1 MHLASISTKD
11 CPVVTHAYVGL
22 DALRVICFSSC
33 NARRDSL
40 VLSLIEVILDHDH
53 SDTNT
58 GYEHEVVRHYPLL
71 GKVNRRPD
79 SKSPQRTQLILS
91 RFLNLKNAAANV
103 CLRLNRCHTRFDMIF
118 SLKCA

>member
-22 DALRVICFSSC
+22 YALRVIYLSSC

-53 SDTNT
+53 SDTKT
-58 GYEHEVVRHYPLL
+58 GYEHEIVRHYPLL

-91 RFLNLKNAAANV
+91 RLRHLKTAAAHV
-103 CLRLNRCHTRFDMIF
+103 SLRLNWCHVRFDV
-118 SLKCA
+118 KCA

>member
-11 CPVVTHAYVGL
+11 CPVLTHAYVGL
-22 DALRVICFSSC
+22 DALRVIYLSYC
-33 NARRDSL
+33 NTRRYSL
-40 VLSLIEVILDHDH
+40 VLSLKEMILDHDH
-53 SDTNT
+53 SDTKT
-58 GYEHEVVRHYPLL
+58 GYEHEIVRHYPLL

-91 RFLNLKNAAANV
+91 RLLHLKNPAAQV
-103 CLRLNRCHTRFDMIF
+103 SLRLNRCHARFVVIF